1 MIYTLYETQRAMLE
15 PMRMMAQGL
24 RGAFNHPFTPPALS
38 PFAKTF
44 DAGAEL
50 IEDVLRRRGKPDWEI
65 RDCEIDGETW
75 PVTIE
80 PAVRSPFGDL
90 LHFRRAGAEIAPKV
104 AE

>member
-1 MIYTLYETQRAMLE
+1 M
-15 PMRMMAQGL
+15 
-24 RGAFNHPFTPPALS
+24 S

-65 RDCEIDGETW
+65 RDCKIDGETW

-104 AE
+104 LIVVFNAWSARDLRVRYLRHAAGP